1 MKTASSPGDV
11 EAPVSTSALDHLI
24 QNNRRWAAQK
34 TLRDQGFF
42 HRLAR
47 QQSPRYF
54 WIGCSDSRVPATEIV
69 DLDPGQMF
77 VHRNVA
83 NLARL
88 GDPNFGAAL
97 HFAVHALKVRHI
109 IVVGHYGCGGV
120 SAAMTAP
127 GDNVVDRWVEPVRE
141 LASRHAESL
150 TSLGAVERHDRL
162 CELNVCSQVQR
173 VASHPVVV
181 EAWRTGQ
188 RLTIHGWIYSIENG
202 LLDAISVEVSE
213 PSRERTFFP
222 GPPDAPQCAQQR
234 LSRA

>member
-1 MKTASSPGDV
+1 MKVASWLAGV
-11 EAPVSTSALDHLI
+11 EAPASTSALDHLF

-34 TLRDQGFF
+34 TLGDQGFF
-42 HRLAR
+42 QRLAQ
-47 QQSPRYF
+47 QQSPQYF

-83 NLARL
+83 NLARIA
-88 GDPNFGAAL
+88 DPNFGAAL

-120 SAAMTAP
+120 AAAMNAA
-127 GDNVVDRWVEPVRE
+127 GENVVDRWIEPVRE
-141 LASRHAESL
+141 LASRHAASL
-150 TSLGAVERHDRL
+150 TLLGTAERHDRL

-173 VASHPVVV
+173 VAGHPVVV
-181 EAWRTGQ
+181 EAWEAGQ

-202 LLDAISVEVSE
+202 LLNAVSTEVSE
-213 PSRERTFFP
+213 TSRERTFSD
-222 GPPDAPQCAQQR
+222 PPDALQCAQQPP
-234 LSRA
+234 SKT